1 MKTISKYLFI
11 LAAAVFTFTAC
22 EKQTEREPSPAGNP
36 NAIAFEAGNIYKE
49 INPVKAA
56 LEYEIKVARTSS
68 EAELSATIHV
78 EGDIDIINVPTTVKF
93 AAGENETVI
102 KLTFPNAQVDSTY
115 SVVLSVDSVNKS
127 PYTDGNSTCTF
138 TVAIAAWEPAATQAV
153 VFDGIVNVFYSTG
166 NPGWYVNYLRKDNA
180 DGSFDIRLLNPYTVL
195 PDYLDGN
202 YDAPIQD
209 QFGLYKGFP
218 YNYPEDVDS
227 KGTYNMDVHV
237 DAEGNA
243 TFDTFAMGM
252 TWSNGDF
259 WGAHATSKGLG
270 VFDATTNTITFAGGT
285 VACGMSAYND
295 GAFYLGK
302 EPLIIYLDAQAYQND
317 HLSIA
322 DYNDPS
328 IEWEEIESAVNQFE
342 STIFSFLN
350 EEQKLYKAV
359 DQYPGNPKSPFINL
373 YCLKDVYAEGGN
385 LAFYWDGEDGELNIP
400 TPQDTKLSFMKQELL
415 ILEAAGQVATTK
427 VKDTDVK
434 VFSFDLLVV
443 SEMGNEIGEFIET
456 FTMAND
462 EIAFDKSDFIG
473 NFTLNGLSPFD
484 GSAVAFPVEV
494 KAEGE
499 DLILLGVADADT
511 IWASFDADTKAM
523 FIAPQALSNT
533 IAYKGTDY
541 PATLFTMDA
550 SGNSS
555 TDAAMKFIKKLNGNT
570 VLAADAEA
578 IGYLISIGDLGW
590 WDGLYDLSFTP
601 AAAAPAPAKAPAANG
616 LKQTIQKIEYTNA
629 PSVNNL
635 SFKGKYHRQRTMK
648 SNLVR
653 F

>member
-1 MKTISKYLFI
+1 MKTINKYLFV

-36 NAIAFEAGNIYKE
+36 NAISFEAGNIFKE
-49 INPVKAA
+49 INPAKAA

-68 EAELSATIHV
+68 EAEMTANIKV
-78 EGDIDIINVPTTVKF
+78 EGDKDIINVPTSVKF
-93 AAGENETVI
+93 AAGSNETVI

-127 PYTDGNSTCTF
+127 PYIEGNTSCKF
-138 TVAIAAWEPAATQAV
+138 TVTIAAWEPAKTKAI
-153 VFDGIVNVFYSTG
+153 VFDGLVISFFGVDKV
-166 NPGWYVNYLRKDNA
+166 GWYVDYLRKDNP
-180 DGSFDIRLLNPYTVL
+180 DGSFDIRLLNPYSTI
-195 PDYLDGN
+195 
-202 YDAPIQD
+202 ATFTD
-209 QFGLYKGFP
+209 QFDLSDAYP
-218 YNYPEDVDS
+218 YNEAGDVIE
-227 KGTYNMDVHV
+227 GTFNWDVHV
-237 DAEGNA
+237 AADGTAS
-243 TFDTFAMGM
+243 FDEFEMGM
-252 TWSNGDF
+252 DYGYGMFSARFYDPSVPG
-259 WGAHATSKGLG
+259 S
-270 VFDATTNTITFAGGT
+270 VYDATTNTITFPAKSSAVFMADHGGSLT
-285 VACGMSAYND
+285 S
-295 GAFYLGK
+295 
-302 EPLIIYLDAQAYQND
+302 ESIIIYLDATAYQND

-328 IEWEEIESAVNQFE
+328 IEWEEQESAVNQFE
-342 STIFSFLN
+342 STIFNFVN

-385 LAFYWDGEDGELNIP
+385 LAFYWDGEDGAITIP

-415 ILEAAGQVATTK
+415 ILESAGQVATTK
-427 VKDTDVK
+427 VKGTDVK
-434 VFSFDLLVV
+434 VFSFDLLIV

-462 EIAFDKSDFIG
+462 EIAFDKSDFVG
-473 NFTLNGLSPFD
+473 NFTLNGISPFD

-578 IGYLISIGDLGW
+578 IGYLIRLGDLGW

-648 SNLVR
+648 SNIVR

>member
-1 MKTISKYLFI
+1 MKKFSKYLFI

-36 NAIAFEAGNIYKE
+36 NAISFEAGNIFKE
-49 INPVKAA
+49 INPAKAA

-68 EAELSATIHV
+68 EAEMTANIKV
-78 EGDIDIINVPTTVKF
+78 EGDKDIINVPTSVKF
-93 AAGENETVI
+93 AAGSNETVI

-127 PYTDGNSTCTF
+127 PYIEGNTSCKF
-138 TVAIAAWEPAATQAV
+138 TVTIAAWEPAKTKAI
-153 VFDGIVNVFYSTG
+153 VFDGLVISFFGVDKV
-166 NPGWYVNYLRKDNA
+166 GWYVDYLRKDNP
-180 DGSFDIRLLNPYTVL
+180 DGSFDIRLLNPYSTV
-195 PDYLDGN
+195 
-202 YDAPIQD
+202 ATFTD
-209 QFGLYKGFP
+209 QFDLSDAYP
-218 YNYPEDVDS
+218 YNEAGDVI
-227 KGTYNMDVHV
+227 KGTFNWDVHV
-237 DAEGNA
+237 AADGTAS
-243 TFDTFAMGM
+243 FDEFEMGM
-252 TWSNGDF
+252 DYGHGMFSARFYDPSVPG
-259 WGAHATSKGLG
+259 S
-270 VFDATTNTITFAGGT
+270 VYDAATNTITFPAKSSAVFMADYGGT
-285 VACGMSAYND
+285 
-295 GAFYLGK
+295 LTK
-302 EPLIIYLDAQAYQND
+302 ESIIIYLDATAYQND

-484 GSAVAFPVEV
+484 GSAVSFPVEV

-555 TDAAMKFIKKLNGNT
+555 TEAAMKFIKKLNGNT

-578 IGYLISIGDLGW
+578 IGYLIRLGDLGW
-590 WDGLYDLSFTP
+590 WDGLYDLSFTS

-648 SNLVR
+648 SNIVR

>member
-93 AAGENETVI
+93 AAGENEAVI

-115 SVVLSVDSVNKS
+115 SVVLSIDSVNKS
-127 PYTDGNSTCTF
+127 PYADGNSTCTF
-138 TVAIAAWEPAATQAV
+138 TVAIAAWEPAATQAI

-166 NPGWYVNYLRKDNA
+166 NPGWYVNYLRKDNV

-295 GAFYLGK
+295 GAFYIGK

-317 HLSIA
+317 HLSVA
-322 DYNDPS
+322 DFNDPS

-385 LAFYWDGEDGELNIP
+385 LAFYWDGEDGAITIP
-400 TPQDTKLSFMKQELL
+400 TPQDTKLSFMKQEL
-415 ILEAAGQVATTK
+415 IIAEAAGKVATAN
-427 VKDTDVK
+427 VKGTDVQ
-434 VFSFDLLVV
+434 VFTFQLHIV
-443 SEMGNEIGEFIET
+443 SEMGNDLGIFTET
-456 FTMAND
+456 FSLAD
-462 EIAFDKSDFIG
+462 EAIIFAKEDFIG
-473 NFTLNGLSPFD
+473 DFTMVGYSQFTGDAESVAVSIAEEEGNLVLHGITYCSGLLCDFDAEKGTLSVAPQVQDSIAGTYDIAFYTTTADGVSTKAALEFGFGLS
-484 GSAVAFPVEV
+484 GIAKLTASSE
-494 KAEGE
+494 
-499 DLILLGVADADT
+499 AD
-511 IWASFDADTKAM
+511 
-523 FIAPQALSNT
+523 
-533 IAYKGTDY
+533 
-541 PATLFTMDA
+541 
-550 SGNSS
+550 
-555 TDAAMKFIKKLNGNT
+555 
-570 VLAADAEA
+570 
-578 IGYLISIGDLGW
+578 GYLVRSEVAGGW
-590 WDGLYDLSFTP
+590 LAGHYDLTLTP
-601 AAAAPAPAKAPAANG
+601 GAPAAAPARTPAIDGARSLKNHAFKAANTPG
-616 LKQTIQKIEYTNA
+616 VSHLKFN
-629 PSVNNL
+629 
-635 SFKGKYHRQRTMK
+635 GKYHRQRTIK